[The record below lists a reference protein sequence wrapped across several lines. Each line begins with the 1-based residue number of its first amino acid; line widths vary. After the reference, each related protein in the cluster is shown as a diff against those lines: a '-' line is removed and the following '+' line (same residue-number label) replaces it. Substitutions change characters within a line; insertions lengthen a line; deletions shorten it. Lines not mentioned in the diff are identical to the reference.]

1 MPALSKKQQ
10 KFMGIVRSIQKGEQP
25 ASKFNKDAQ
34 DVAKDMKKTD
44 VKKFASTKHKGLP
57 MKKEILGKLKEMI
70 KQELSEYTYGSGD
83 IVKDVNPT
91 CPHYGAEGKVKSV
104 NPKSVVFVVM
114 NKGKNFK
121 PGMEL
126 EKSHDQMKKI
136 GESINEMSAK
146 SKKIISKLG
155 KKEKEMFSTMVD
167 MLGFDQVM
175 SDYKRDKKAFKQA
188 LKDMSESVITEKM
201 SVKSSKDYIDNL
213 TQAIDLIVR
222 QANNLKGA
230 LAKHPIKRDA
240 NKLKAVKT
248 MLKRSILPAML
259 RYEKEN
265 SVEKGYNGVDLTIL
279 KKKLQDGQFKYAIQ
293 YSLLPALDTR
303 SYDSN
308 SFYALNNTKE
318 DKLRERLVKVLRGLV
333 NKMDDA
339 QLENIN
345 EDGHTDVASSKRKVM
360 IMVDDS
366 NKLLNK
372 LNGMNKE
379 DSLPSWWTDKITLSQ
394 NYLEKATNY
403 ITNPVESINENRD
416 FEKLYNLFTKKDYF
430 NLKNS
435 IKQMLRNY
443 DVALKKGDKG
453 AQKYTKQDVI
463 KSVTAQNKEN
473 AKRVYDELVTAIKKK
488 DIRRLKSRLRYDQP
502 YSLAIFNQ
510 ITGKKLPKTN
520 SGILSFLDNEFM
532 KESVNE
538 MSAKTKKIISKLG
551 KKEKE
556 MFIDM
561 VDMLGFDQVMA
572 DYKRDKKA
580 FKQALKDMSE
590 SVIQERN
597 DEVQTGNE
605 YTKLW
610 LQSINLIIKQA
621 NGLKGA
627 LAKHPIKRDINKL
640 KAVEKL
646 FRKFIKPA
654 VEQEGKDNRHY
665 APNQTQLK
673 KYLSDGKFKISTRI
687 LRQTI
692 ESSNGYDENSFYYLG
707 DKEKQLTKKMGRVL
721 YDIENKMDKANLENV
736 NESMN
741 PSAVKK
747 MRDEFEKTGEL
758 PPHLK
763 KFAKDLNAM
772 KKKHKVKNIVVP
784 GLEWMSDMKE
794 NINEDGHT
802 DVASSKR
809 KVMIMVD
816 DSNKLLNKLNGMN
829 KEDSLP
835 SWWSDK
841 ITLSQNYLEK
851 ATNYLLNPVESVNE
865 FRDKREANTA
875 LDQIG
880 PKALY
885 MIGAKDYVF
894 GNSGG
899 KKSLVFKIMRN
910 SKGVSHI
917 RMRLSSMDLYDMEFL
932 AIRAGKVKVKSKEK
946 GVYGD
951 QLGVMIKKNTGL
963 NIRL

>member
-70 KQELSEYTYGSGD
+70 RQELSEYTYGSGD

-91 CPHYGAEGKVKSV
+91 CPHFGAEGKVKSV
-104 NPKSVVFVVM
+104 NPKSVVFVVT
-114 NKGKNFK
+114 NKGDNFK

-488 DIRRLKSRLRYDQP
+488 DIRRLKSRLRYNQP
-502 YSLAIFNQ
+502 YSMAIFNQ
-510 ITGKKLPKTN
+510 ITGKKLPKTTRD
-520 SGILSFLDNEFM
+520 IHSFLDNEFM
-532 KESVNE
+532 KESV
-538 MSAKTKKIISKLG
+538 K
-551 KKEKE
+551 
-556 MFIDM
+556 
-561 VDMLGFDQVMA
+561 
-572 DYKRDKKA
+572 
-580 FKQALKDMSE
+580 
-590 SVIQERN
+590 
-597 DEVQTGNE
+597 
-605 YTKLW
+605 
-610 LQSINLIIKQA
+610 
-621 NGLKGA
+621 
-627 LAKHPIKRDINKL
+627 
-640 KAVEKL
+640 
-646 FRKFIKPA
+646 
-654 VEQEGKDNRHY
+654 
-665 APNQTQLK
+665 
-673 KYLSDGKFKISTRI
+673 
-687 LRQTI
+687 
-692 ESSNGYDENSFYYLG
+692 
-707 DKEKQLTKKMGRVL
+707 
-721 YDIENKMDKANLENV
+721 
-736 NESMN
+736 ESMN

-747 MRDEFEKTGEL
+747 MRDEFEKTGQL

-794 NINEDGHT
+794 
-802 DVASSKR
+802 
-809 KVMIMVD
+809 
-816 DSNKLLNKLNGMN
+816 
-829 KEDSLP
+829 
-835 SWWSDK
+835 
-841 ITLSQNYLEK
+841 
-851 ATNYLLNPVESVNE
+851 VNE
-865 FRDKREANTA
+865 GGVEKVLKMANDQSFGKLGGRTVDA
-875 LDQIG
+875 L
-880 PKALY
+880 
-885 MIGAKDYVF
+885 
-894 GNSGG
+894 S
-899 KKSLVFKIMRN
+899 
-910 SKGVSHI
+910 
-917 RMRLSSMDLYDMEFL
+917 
-932 AIRAGKVKVKSKEK
+932 AGLFK
-946 GVYGD
+946 GVYD
-951 QLGVMIKKNTGL
+951 KASDKNKEKINKMNEKQLYVFMTKLWSKFGNQVRIG
-963 NIRL
+963 

>member
-91 CPHYGAEGKVKSV
+91 CPHYGAQGKVKSV
-104 NPKSVVFVVM
+104 GPKSVVFVVM

-136 GESINEMSAK
+136 GESLNEMSAK

-345 EDGHTDVASSKRKVM
+345 EKKKMFPPKKMTPKQAKEYKKFIGYAKMGVEYQIDMSLFESINEDGHTDVASSKRKVM
-360 IMVDDS
+360 IMVQDS
-366 NKLLNK
+366 NILLNK

-394 NYLEKATNY
+394 NYLAKATDY
-403 ITNPVESINENRD
+403 IINPVESV
-416 FEKLYNLFTKKDYF
+416 K
-430 NLKNS
+430 
-435 IKQMLRNY
+435 
-443 DVALKKGDKG
+443 
-453 AQKYTKQDVI
+453 
-463 KSVTAQNKEN
+463 
-473 AKRVYDELVTAIKKK
+473 
-488 DIRRLKSRLRYDQP
+488 
-502 YSLAIFNQ
+502 
-510 ITGKKLPKTN
+510 
-520 SGILSFLDNEFM
+520 
-532 KESVNE
+532 
-538 MSAKTKKIISKLG
+538 
-551 KKEKE
+551 
-556 MFIDM
+556 
-561 VDMLGFDQVMA
+561 
-572 DYKRDKKA
+572 
-580 FKQALKDMSE
+580 
-590 SVIQERN
+590 
-597 DEVQTGNE
+597 
-605 YTKLW
+605 
-610 LQSINLIIKQA
+610 
-621 NGLKGA
+621 
-627 LAKHPIKRDINKL
+627 
-640 KAVEKL
+640 
-646 FRKFIKPA
+646 
-654 VEQEGKDNRHY
+654 
-665 APNQTQLK
+665 
-673 KYLSDGKFKISTRI
+673 
-687 LRQTI
+687 
-692 ESSNGYDENSFYYLG
+692 
-707 DKEKQLTKKMGRVL
+707 
-721 YDIENKMDKANLENV
+721 
-736 NESMN
+736 ESMN

-747 MRDEFEKTGEL
+747 MRDEFEKTGQL

-784 GLEWMSDMKE
+784 GLEWMSDMK
-794 NINEDGHT
+794 
-802 DVASSKR
+802 A
-809 KVMIMVD
+809 
-816 DSNKLLNKLNGMN
+816 
-829 KEDSLP
+829 
-835 SWWSDK
+835 
-841 ITLSQNYLEK
+841 
-851 ATNYLLNPVESVNE
+851 SVNE
-865 FRDKREANTA
+865 GGVEKVLKMANDQSFGKLGGRTVDA
-875 LDQIG
+875 L
-880 PKALY
+880 
-885 MIGAKDYVF
+885 
-894 GNSGG
+894 S
-899 KKSLVFKIMRN
+899 
-910 SKGVSHI
+910 
-917 RMRLSSMDLYDMEFL
+917 
-932 AIRAGKVKVKSKEK
+932 AGLFK
-946 GVYGD
+946 GVYD
-951 QLGVMIKKNTGL
+951 KASDKNKEKINKMNEKQLYVFMTKLWSKFGNQVRIG
-963 NIRL
+963 

>member
-83 IVKDVNPT
+83 IVKDVNPS
-91 CPHYGAEGKVKSV
+91 CPHYGAQGKVKSV
-104 NPKSVVFVVM
+104 GPKSVVFVVM

-175 SDYKRDKKAFKQA
+175 ADYKRDKKAFKQA
-188 LKDMSESVITEKM
+188 LADMSENVITEKM

-488 DIRRLKSRLRYDQP
+488 DIRRLKSRLRYNQP
-502 YSLAIFNQ
+502 YSMAIFNQ
-510 ITGKKLPKTN
+510 ITGKKLPKTTRD
-520 SGILSFLDNEFM
+520 IHSFLDNEFM
-532 KESVNE
+532 KESV
-538 MSAKTKKIISKLG
+538 K
-551 KKEKE
+551 
-556 MFIDM
+556 
-561 VDMLGFDQVMA
+561 
-572 DYKRDKKA
+572 
-580 FKQALKDMSE
+580 
-590 SVIQERN
+590 
-597 DEVQTGNE
+597 
-605 YTKLW
+605 
-610 LQSINLIIKQA
+610 
-621 NGLKGA
+621 
-627 LAKHPIKRDINKL
+627 
-640 KAVEKL
+640 
-646 FRKFIKPA
+646 
-654 VEQEGKDNRHY
+654 
-665 APNQTQLK
+665 
-673 KYLSDGKFKISTRI
+673 
-687 LRQTI
+687 
-692 ESSNGYDENSFYYLG
+692 
-707 DKEKQLTKKMGRVL
+707 
-721 YDIENKMDKANLENV
+721 
-736 NESMN
+736 ESMN

-747 MRDEFEKTGEL
+747 MRDEFEKTGQL

-794 NINEDGHT
+794 
-802 DVASSKR
+802 
-809 KVMIMVD
+809 
-816 DSNKLLNKLNGMN
+816 
-829 KEDSLP
+829 
-835 SWWSDK
+835 
-841 ITLSQNYLEK
+841 Q
-851 ATNYLLNPVESVNE
+851 SVNE
-865 FRDKREANTA
+865 GGVEKVLKMANDQSFGKLGGRTVDA
-875 LDQIG
+875 L
-880 PKALY
+880 
-885 MIGAKDYVF
+885 
-894 GNSGG
+894 S
-899 KKSLVFKIMRN
+899 
-910 SKGVSHI
+910 
-917 RMRLSSMDLYDMEFL
+917 
-932 AIRAGKVKVKSKEK
+932 AGLFK
-946 GVYGD
+946 GVYD
-951 QLGVMIKKNTGL
+951 KASDKNKEKINKMNEKQLYVFMTKLWSKFGNQVRIG
-963 NIRL
+963 

>member
-91 CPHYGAEGKVKSV
+91 CPHYGAQGKVKSV
-104 NPKSVVFVVM
+104 GPKSVVFVVM

-136 GESINEMSAK
+136 GESLNEMSAK

-488 DIRRLKSRLRYDQP
+488 DIRRLKSRLRYNQP
-502 YSLAIFNQ
+502 YSMAIFNQ
-510 ITGKKLPKTN
+510 ITGKKLPKTTRD
-520 SGILSFLDNEFM
+520 IHSFLDNEFM
-532 KESVNE
+532 KESV
-538 MSAKTKKIISKLG
+538 K
-551 KKEKE
+551 
-556 MFIDM
+556 
-561 VDMLGFDQVMA
+561 
-572 DYKRDKKA
+572 
-580 FKQALKDMSE
+580 
-590 SVIQERN
+590 
-597 DEVQTGNE
+597 
-605 YTKLW
+605 
-610 LQSINLIIKQA
+610 
-621 NGLKGA
+621 
-627 LAKHPIKRDINKL
+627 
-640 KAVEKL
+640 
-646 FRKFIKPA
+646 
-654 VEQEGKDNRHY
+654 
-665 APNQTQLK
+665 
-673 KYLSDGKFKISTRI
+673 
-687 LRQTI
+687 
-692 ESSNGYDENSFYYLG
+692 
-707 DKEKQLTKKMGRVL
+707 
-721 YDIENKMDKANLENV
+721 
-736 NESMN
+736 ESMN

-747 MRDEFEKTGEL
+747 MRDEFEKTGQL

-794 NINEDGHT
+794 
-802 DVASSKR
+802 
-809 KVMIMVD
+809 
-816 DSNKLLNKLNGMN
+816 
-829 KEDSLP
+829 
-835 SWWSDK
+835 
-841 ITLSQNYLEK
+841 Q
-851 ATNYLLNPVESVNE
+851 SVNE
-865 FRDKREANTA
+865 GGVEKVLKMANDQSFGKLGGRTVDA
-875 LDQIG
+875 L
-880 PKALY
+880 
-885 MIGAKDYVF
+885 
-894 GNSGG
+894 S
-899 KKSLVFKIMRN
+899 
-910 SKGVSHI
+910 
-917 RMRLSSMDLYDMEFL
+917 
-932 AIRAGKVKVKSKEK
+932 AGLFK
-946 GVYGD
+946 GVYD
-951 QLGVMIKKNTGL
+951 KASDKNKEKINKMNEKQLYVFMTKLWSKFGNQVRIG
-963 NIRL
+963 

>member
-83 IVKDVNPT
+83 IVKDVNPS
-91 CPHYGAEGKVKSV
+91 CPHYGAQGKVKSV
-104 NPKSVVFVVM
+104 GPKSVVFVVM

-175 SDYKRDKKAFKQA
+175 ADYKRDKKAFKQA
-188 LKDMSESVITEKM
+188 LADMSENINE
-201 SVKSSKDYIDNL
+201 
-213 TQAIDLIVR
+213 
-222 QANNLKGA
+222 
-230 LAKHPIKRDA
+230 
-240 NKLKAVKT
+240 
-248 MLKRSILPAML
+248 
-259 RYEKEN
+259 
-265 SVEKGYNGVDLTIL
+265 
-279 KKKLQDGQFKYAIQ
+279 KKKMFPPKKMTPKQAKEYKKFIGYAKMGVEYQIDM
-293 YSLLPALDTR
+293 SLFE
-303 SYDSN
+303 S
-308 SFYALNNTKE
+308 
-318 DKLRERLVKVLRGLV
+318 
-333 NKMDDA
+333 
-339 QLENIN
+339 IN

-538 MSAKTKKIISKLG
+538 ARLDPK
-551 KKEKE
+551 
-556 MFIDM
+556 
-561 VDMLGFDQVMA
+561 
-572 DYKRDKKA
+572 
-580 FKQALKDMSE
+580 
-590 SVIQERN
+590 
-597 DEVQTGNE
+597 
-605 YTKLW
+605 
-610 LQSINLIIKQA
+610 
-621 NGLKGA
+621 
-627 LAKHPIKRDINKL
+627 
-640 KAVEKL
+640 
-646 FRKFIKPA
+646 
-654 VEQEGKDNRHY
+654 
-665 APNQTQLK
+665 
-673 KYLSDGKFKISTRI
+673 
-687 LRQTI
+687 QTI
-692 ESSNGYDENSFYYLG
+692 QQLG
-707 DKEKQLTKKMGRVL
+707 GNR
-721 YDIENKMDKANLENV
+721 
-736 NESMN
+736 
-741 PSAVKK
+741 
-747 MRDEFEKTGEL
+747 F
-758 PPHLK
+758 
-763 KFAKDLNAM
+763 
-772 KKKHKVKNIVVP
+772 
-784 GLEWMSDMKE
+784 
-794 NINEDGHT
+794 
-802 DVASSKR
+802 
-809 KVMIMVD
+809 
-816 DSNKLLNKLNGMN
+816 
-829 KEDSLP
+829 
-835 SWWSDK
+835 
-841 ITLSQNYLEK
+841 
-851 ATNYLLNPVESVNE
+851 
-865 FRDKREANTA
+865 
-875 LDQIG
+875 
-880 PKALY
+880 LY
-885 MIGAKDYVF
+885 MVGAKNLAIDKPR
-894 GNSGG
+894 NE
-899 KKSLVFKIMRN
+899 LHMKIMRN
-910 SKGVSHI
+910 AKGVSHVVI
-917 RMRLSSMDLYDMEFL
+917 KLTSLDLYDMKFL
-932 AIRAGKVKVKSKEK
+932 SIRAGKIRVKAKEK

-951 QLGVMIKKNTGL
+951 QLATFFKKHTGL
-963 NIRL
+963 NTRL

>member
-34 DVAKDMKKTD
+34 DVAKDMKKKD
-44 VKKFASTKHKGLP
+44 VKDFASTKHKGLP
-57 MKKEILGKLKEMI
+57 MKKEILNKLKEMI
-70 KQELSEYTYGSGD
+70 KQELSEYTYGVGD
-83 IVKDVNPT
+83 VVKDVNPT
-91 CPHYGAEGKVKSV
+91 CPHFGAQGKVKSV
-104 NPKSVVFVVM
+104 NPKSVIFIVK

-126 EKSHDQMKKI
+126 EKSHDQMKK
-136 GESINEMSAK
+136 
-146 SKKIISKLG
+146 
-155 KKEKEMFSTMVD
+155 
-167 MLGFDQVM
+167 
-175 SDYKRDKKAFKQA
+175 
-188 LKDMSESVITEKM
+188 
-201 SVKSSKDYIDNL
+201 
-213 TQAIDLIVR
+213 
-222 QANNLKGA
+222 
-230 LAKHPIKRDA
+230 
-240 NKLKAVKT
+240 
-248 MLKRSILPAML
+248 
-259 RYEKEN
+259 
-265 SVEKGYNGVDLTIL
+265 
-279 KKKLQDGQFKYAIQ
+279 
-293 YSLLPALDTR
+293 
-303 SYDSN
+303 
-308 SFYALNNTKE
+308 
-318 DKLRERLVKVLRGLV
+318 
-333 NKMDDA
+333 
-339 QLENIN
+339 
-345 EDGHTDVASSKRKVM
+345 
-360 IMVDDS
+360 
-366 NKLLNK
+366 
-372 LNGMNKE
+372 
-379 DSLPSWWTDKITLSQ
+379 
-394 NYLEKATNY
+394 
-403 ITNPVESINENRD
+403 
-416 FEKLYNLFTKKDYF
+416 
-430 NLKNS
+430 
-435 IKQMLRNY
+435 
-443 DVALKKGDKG
+443 
-453 AQKYTKQDVI
+453 
-463 KSVTAQNKEN
+463 
-473 AKRVYDELVTAIKKK
+473 
-488 DIRRLKSRLRYDQP
+488 
-502 YSLAIFNQ
+502 
-510 ITGKKLPKTN
+510 
-520 SGILSFLDNEFM
+520 M

-556 MFIDM
+556 MFMDM

-597 DEVQTGNE
+597 DEVQTGKD

-640 KAVEKL
+640 KAVKKL
-646 FRKFIKPA
+646 FEKFIKPA
-654 VEQEGKDNRHY
+654 IEQEGKDNRHY

-673 KYLSDGKFKISTRI
+673 KYLSDSKFKIVTRI

-692 ESSNGYDENSFYYLG
+692 ESSNGYDENSWYYLG
-707 DKEKQLTKKMGRVL
+707 DKEQNLIKKMGRVL

-741 PSAVKK
+741 PSQIKK

-763 KFAKDLNAM
+763 KFALDLKIL

-802 DVASSKR
+802 DVASAKR
-809 KVMIMVD
+809 KAMLMVEY
-816 DSNKLLNKLNGMN
+816 SNKLLNKLNGMN

-835 SWWSDK
+835 SWLSDK
-841 ITLSQNYLEK
+841 ITLASDYLHK
-851 ATNYLLNPVESVNE
+851 ATHYLLNPVESVNEAKYKVHMRDKKRGNFELEKFQTGGQSYDYKKGMDIVKKLRKMSGSLEYKLVKE

-885 MIGAKDYVF
+885 MIGAKDFIF

-917 RMRLSSMDLYDMEFL
+917 RMRLTSLDLYDMEFL
-932 AIRAGKVKVKSKEK
+932 AIRAGKIKVKSKEK

-951 QLGVMIKKNTGL
+951 TLRVMIKKNTGL
-963 NIRL
+963 NVKL

>member
-91 CPHYGAEGKVKSV
+91 CPHYGAQGKVKSV

-136 GESINEMSAK
+136 GES
-146 SKKIISKLG
+146 L
-155 KKEKEMFSTMVD
+155 
-167 MLGFDQVM
+167 
-175 SDYKRDKKAFKQA
+175 
-188 LKDMSESVITEKM
+188 
-201 SVKSSKDYIDNL
+201 
-213 TQAIDLIVR
+213 
-222 QANNLKGA
+222 
-230 LAKHPIKRDA
+230 
-240 NKLKAVKT
+240 
-248 MLKRSILPAML
+248 
-259 RYEKEN
+259 
-265 SVEKGYNGVDLTIL
+265 
-279 KKKLQDGQFKYAIQ
+279 
-293 YSLLPALDTR
+293 
-303 SYDSN
+303 
-308 SFYALNNTKE
+308 
-318 DKLRERLVKVLRGLV
+318 
-333 NKMDDA
+333 
-339 QLENIN
+339 
-345 EDGHTDVASSKRKVM
+345 
-360 IMVDDS
+360 
-366 NKLLNK
+366 
-372 LNGMNKE
+372 
-379 DSLPSWWTDKITLSQ
+379 
-394 NYLEKATNY
+394 
-403 ITNPVESINENRD
+403 NENRD
-416 FEKLYNLFTKKDYF
+416 FEKLYKLFTKKDYF

-488 DIRRLKSRLRYDQP
+488 DIRRLKSRLRYNQP
-502 YSLAIFNQ
+502 YSMAIFNQ
-510 ITGKKLPKTN
+510 ITGKKLPKTTRD
-520 SGILSFLDNEFM
+520 IHSFLDNEFM
-532 KESVNE
+532 KESV
-538 MSAKTKKIISKLG
+538 K
-551 KKEKE
+551 
-556 MFIDM
+556 
-561 VDMLGFDQVMA
+561 
-572 DYKRDKKA
+572 
-580 FKQALKDMSE
+580 
-590 SVIQERN
+590 
-597 DEVQTGNE
+597 
-605 YTKLW
+605 
-610 LQSINLIIKQA
+610 
-621 NGLKGA
+621 
-627 LAKHPIKRDINKL
+627 
-640 KAVEKL
+640 
-646 FRKFIKPA
+646 
-654 VEQEGKDNRHY
+654 
-665 APNQTQLK
+665 
-673 KYLSDGKFKISTRI
+673 
-687 LRQTI
+687 
-692 ESSNGYDENSFYYLG
+692 
-707 DKEKQLTKKMGRVL
+707 
-721 YDIENKMDKANLENV
+721 
-736 NESMN
+736 ESMN

-917 RMRLSSMDLYDMEFL
+917 RMRLTSLDLYDMEFL
-932 AIRAGKVKVKSKEK
+932 AIRAGKIKVKSKEK

-951 QLGVMIKKNTGL
+951 TLRVMIKKNTGL
-963 NIRL
+963 NVTL